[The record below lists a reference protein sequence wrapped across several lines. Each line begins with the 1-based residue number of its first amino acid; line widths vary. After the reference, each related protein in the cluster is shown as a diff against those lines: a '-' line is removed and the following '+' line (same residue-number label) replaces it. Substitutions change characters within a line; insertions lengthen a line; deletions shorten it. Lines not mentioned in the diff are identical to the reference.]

1 MTIKLQAIKIDR
13 TVQGDREI
21 QLPFK
26 CFACHDGGL
35 AGGRYLTMFVEGESD
50 IPFLCNREEC
60 DVGRVRRTAYSANS
74 DPSYRNAFDA
84 RLDKYACDDIHKW
97 EKQLFIED
105 MLHRR
110 TKHQAP
116 APVVKIY
123 DQAVSDRQLL
133 FKEIQV
139 EIAKFDPE
147 FINPKVE
154 NFLKQRCDRDGIEY
168 SSTEALPT
176 NDYQVLLSKI
186 KKLKPID

>member
-1 MTIKLQAIKIDR
+1 MKLQAIRIDR
-13 TVQGDREI
+13 TVQSDREI

-35 AGGRYLTMFVEGESD
+35 AGGRYIAHFVEGESD
-50 IPFLCNREEC
+50 IPFICNREEC

-74 DPSYRNAFDA
+74 DPSYRNAFDP

-110 TKHQAP
+110 SKHQAP
-116 APVVKIY
+116 APVVEMY
-123 DQAVSDRQLL
+123 DRAVSDRQLL
-133 FKEIQV
+133 FKEIQT

-147 FINPKVE
+147 FINPKVDK
-154 NFLKQRCDRDGIEY
+154 FLWKCCDRDGIKY
-168 SSTEALPT
+168 LSIEALPT
-176 NDYQVLLSKI
+176 SDYQVLLSKI
-186 KKLKPID
+186 KGLNPS

>member
-1 MTIKLQAIKIDR
+1 MPELKLQAIRIDR

-35 AGGRYLTMFVEGESD
+35 AGGGYIAHFVEGDSD
-50 IPFLCNREEC
+50 IPFICNREDC
-60 DVGRVRRTAYSANS
+60 DAGRVRRTAYSANS

-84 RLDKYACDDIHKW
+84 RLDRYSCEDIHQW
-97 EKQLFIED
+97 EKQLFVED

-110 TKHQAP
+110 SKHQAP
-116 APVVKIY
+116 APVVEIY
-123 DQAVSDRQLL
+123 DRAVSDHQLL
-133 FKEIQV
+133 FKKIQT

-154 NFLKQRCDRDGIEY
+154 NFLKQKCDRDSIQY
-168 SSTEALPT
+168 LNIEALHT
-176 NDYQVLLSKI
+176 ADYTALLSKI
-186 KKLKPID
+186 RKLAS